1 MLSSPIVITEETA
14 NLQPSVRLSV
24 STATQWAHDC
34 GIMCRGSFANNRGV
48 LVEVGGGGVF
58 EHLAPNVFAPSR
70 HLQVQLGFICTNRV
84 AVTCI
89 QRLLKLIISLLGLCL
104 GFRLRVLV
112 LVRVTVRLEKC
123 YG

>member
-1 MLSSPIVITEETA
+1 MGT
-14 NLQPSVRLSV
+14 RLRNYV
-24 STATQWAHDC
+24 SRFFC
-34 GIMCRGSFANNRGV
+34 KESRCFSGGR
-48 LVEVGGGGVF
+48 GGGVF

-84 AVTCI
+84 AVTFI